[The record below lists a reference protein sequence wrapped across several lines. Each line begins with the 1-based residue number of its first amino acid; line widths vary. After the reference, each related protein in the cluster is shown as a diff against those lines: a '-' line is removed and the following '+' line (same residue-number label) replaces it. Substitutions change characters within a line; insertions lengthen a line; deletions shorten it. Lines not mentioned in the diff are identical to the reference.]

1 MKFYD
6 PYFDGKAE
14 AIRVSA
20 KESISLST
28 GGKGGGDKLDLV
40 ENHDQAMHVDSVM
53 DAFGIADEY
62 SYGADERILTA
73 AELVTVALTHWG
85 SCATHGAQTNAT
97 ATNAAMT

>member
-1 MKFYD
+1 
-6 PYFDGKAE
+6 
-14 AIRVSA
+14 
-20 KESISLST
+20 
-28 GGKGGGDKLDLV
+28 
-40 ENHDQAMHVDSVM
+40 VDSVM
-53 DAFGIADEY
+53 DAFGISDEY